1 MRFLYMLGLLL
12 CALPLMA
19 GSCEDQPESPGEG
32 FCLDTMWCLDTY
44 CPTVCEPMD
53 DERPFCDPVDSR
65 CDCRCASGTGGTG
78 GAGGTG
84 GSPLVCP
91 VNTDPVEFFDGTFV
105 NENWSDELV
114 DGRSNGDN
122 NEFDAAQLTSGGNPG
137 AYRGMTLTIG
147 EGQVALWQLNLKD
160 TATWNP
166 ATDGAICGLLAQMD
180 GTDRNAG
187 TAETIYSMAF
197 KQDNTVYWSDR
208 FRVNVDGWLT
218 MTPPVDEGDF
228 TQFDH
233 LDMPRDPDFS
243 DTGLPIAFGFLA
255 GAAGNNDT
263 GAPRVF
269 NYGVDN
275 WRFAVC
281 LCASP

>member
-1 MRFLYMLGLLL
+1 MMGLLL
-12 CALPLMA
+12 FALPLMA
-19 GSCEDQPESPGEG
+19 GSCKKDAS
-32 FCLDTMWCLDTY
+32 FCDTSLTCELEY
-44 CPTVCEPMD
+44 CPAQCPGGVDAAICNEERSQCEC
-53 DERPFCDPVDSR
+53 E
-65 CDCRCASGTGGTG
+65 CAPGTGGTG
-78 GAGGTG
+78 GTGGTAGTGGTG

-91 VNTDPVEFFDGTFV
+91 VDTDPMEFFDGTFV
-105 NENWSDELV
+105 NEDWSDELV
-114 DGRSNGDN
+114 DGRSNGDDN
-122 NEFDAAQLTSGGNPG
+122 SFTADQLTIGGNLG

-180 GTDRNAG
+180 GTDRDAG

-197 KQDNTVYWSDR
+197 KQNNTVYWSDR
-208 FRVNVDGWLT
+208 FRVDVDGWLT

-243 DTGLPIAFGFLA
+243 DAGAPIAFGFLA

-275 WRFAVC
+275 WRFLVC
-281 LCASP
+281 LCATQ